1 MLSTP
6 LRAPKNRSG
15 CAQTVCRFRGQELH
29 SKVHDTLV
37 VHSQRK
43 QFISYW
49 HRGVAAAWVAKLL
62 STSLRAAR
70 YRSGCAQTACRF
82 PGQELHSK
90 VHDTIVV
97 QSRHKPFTSY
107 THGVVTAAWKSDLYS
122 TPKCAAKGRSGSAQT
137 TCQFHC
143 QELHSK
149 VHGALMAHSQ
159 ARKCISSG
167 RAGVSVAGKVE
178 LSTRPRWPSQSQNR
192 FASHVS
198 TPSPGAGHKTNRQ
211 PRCASEAHAAHMIYA
226 WMWIGA
232 QSQHGRAT
240 QASASRQKRTTKSEW
255 HQHRCAQPA

>member
-1 MLSTP
+1 M
-6 LRAPKNRSG
+6 
-15 CAQTVCRFRGQELH
+15 E
-29 SKVHDTLV
+29 DTLV
-37 VHSQRK
+37 ADSQRE

-49 HRGVAAAWVAKLL
+49 HRGVAAARVAELF
-62 STSLRAAR
+62 STSPRAAQN
-70 YRSGCAQTACRF
+70 RSGCAQTACRF
-82 PGQELHSK
+82 
-90 VHDTIVV
+90 
-97 QSRHKPFTSY
+97 
-107 THGVVTAAWKSDLYS
+107 HG
-122 TPKCAAKGRSGSAQT
+122 
-137 TCQFHC
+137 